1 MLQNPNQQFDRR
13 QVRSGGMTLLLT
25 LMILVILAAAVVQ
38 FQADTMLHLRTA
50 GYRQQR
56 LECQYAAESGV
67 ILGSAIIKQRIFESS
82 QDRALSEQ
90 PAADDPNAL
99 LKDMLDDPDALNDP
113 NSLNDPNMLLPEDTA
128 LPSFVIARQEFKIG
142 RANVVVEIH
151 DENAKFPMIWF
162 LSMPYKGGRQTRKL
176 DESLD
181 IWSEAVNADFDQS
194 RQAQK
199 LLGNLLGKVKVP
211 PPPFM
216 VDLSSANEGT
226 AATNTSRP
234 RGARRTQRRQTYT
247 QRLEEAKKRHEA
259 MGVFADLWYKELAG
273 SEDLADLRRS
283 CDEDD
288 EYTLSH
294 YLSVW
299 GADAVNINTASE
311 ALIYSVFQPFGVT
324 EEMARSI
331 VERRREKPFTNAGEI
346 TQALQLGNRN
356 LSNDVSRLFVTEAD
370 TFSLHVTATLGRAQT
385 KMQGG
390 LYKHRG
396 RMYNLS
402 VIAGDG

>member
-1 MLQNPNQQFDRR
+1 M
-13 QVRSGGMTLLLT
+13 
-25 LMILVILAAAVVQ
+25 
-38 FQADTMLHLRTA
+38 
-50 GYRQQR
+50 
-56 LECQYAAESGV
+56 
-67 ILGSAIIKQRIFESS
+67 
-82 QDRALSEQ
+82 
-90 PAADDPNAL
+90 
-99 LKDMLDDPDALNDP
+99 
-113 NSLNDPNMLLPEDTA
+113 
-128 LPSFVIARQEFKIG
+128 
-142 RANVVVEIH
+142 
-151 DENAKFPMIWF
+151 
-162 LSMPYKGGRQTRKL
+162 
-176 DESLD
+176 
-181 IWSEAVNADFDQS
+181 
-194 RQAQK
+194 
-199 LLGNLLGKVKVP
+199 
-211 PPPFM
+211 
-216 VDLSSANEGT
+216 
-226 AATNTSRP
+226 
-234 RGARRTQRRQTYT
+234 
-247 QRLEEAKKRHEA
+247 
-259 MGVFADLWYKELAG
+259 
-273 SEDLADLRRS
+273 RRS